1 MRECHKSWGC
11 TSARCARESWAEA
24 ADAWARTGK
33 RRWGVVLLCE
43 HVCPVTRSTHL
54 AGERSA
60 GMKHFGGATT
70 AVNLALDKYQKIAC
84 GIP

>member
-1 MRECHKSWGC
+1 MPDVPGSHGQKLLMPGPGQVREDG
-11 TSARCARESWAEA
+11 
-24 ADAWARTGK
+24 
-33 RRWGVVLLCE
+33 GVVLLCE